1 MDGGSE
7 RARSPTS
14 QRPSGKKF
22 SIESCL
28 LVLLPD
34 GLKISFYHQ
43 NWKSAVDAASK
54 LLQQTENTMMKL
66 SQVKFFVPLN
76 YEMR

>member
-1 MDGGSE
+1 MDGDSE

-22 SIESCL
+22 SIESFL
-28 LVLLPD
+28 FVLLP
-34 GLKISFYHQ
+34 GRIKISFFQQ

-54 LLQQTENTMMKL
+54 LLQQTENTMVKL
-66 SQVKFFVPLN
+66 SQVKLFVSF
-76 YEMR
+76 MF